1 MTNDAVQLTVE
12 DAVATVRL
20 DLPEKSNP
28 LNTAS
33 VTALKAAFDDID
45 DRDVRCVVVE
55 GAGDAFSAGGDVSVM
70 QDDLDPDRSPARRLE
85 TIEHVSSAVRTVGEC
100 PVPVVAKIDGP
111 AVGAGASLAVA
122 CDVQVASDTSVVG
135 FVFRNVGLTM
145 DSATSYYL
153 TRLVGLN
160 VAKDLLFRG
169 EILDAETAADL
180 GLLTHVYP
188 AAEFETRADEYIEQ
202 IATGPTVALKQ
213 SKRLLDAAHCK
224 SLRDAWADEAIAQNQ
239 VVETEDFQ
247 EGVRAFLE
255 GRDPEFDG
263 V

>member
-1 MTNDAVQLTVE
+1 MTNDSVQLTVG

-28 LNTAS
+28 LNTESA
-33 VTALKAAFDDID
+33 TALKAAFDDIA

-55 GAGDAFSAGGDVSVM
+55 GAGSAFSAGGDVSVM
-70 QDDLDPDRSPARRLE
+70 QDDLDPDRSAARRLE

-100 PVPVVAKIDGP
+100 PEPVVAKIDGP

-122 CDVQVASDTSVVG
+122 CDVQVASASSVVG

-153 TRLVGLN
+153 ARLIGLN

-169 EILDAETAADL
+169 KILEADAAMDL

-188 AAEFETRADEYIEQ
+188 DEEFESRADEYIEE
-202 IATGPTVALKQ
+202 IASGPTVALKQ
-213 SKRLLDAAHCK
+213 SKRLLDAAPVK
-224 SLRDAWADEAIAQNQ
+224 SLREAWADEAIAQNQ
-239 VVETEDFQ
+239 VVDTDDFQ
-247 EGVRAFLE
+247 EGVQAFLE
-255 GRDPEFDG
+255 SRDPEFDG
-263 V
+263 Y